1 MRSGTYINARHEDA
15 VAQRRAVYTRL
26 DRRAD
31 QSFYERDN
39 KTGCTQR
46 ISRPQSHYKCA
57 KFSFF
62 PSRNGGGGE
71 ARGRIYKRQAGA
83 AAARGVT

>member
-1 MRSGTYINARHEDA
+1 MPWHKGALCTRGSPGARISLFTSAIIKPAAHS
-15 VAQRRAVYTRL
+15 VFRARKATIS
-26 DRRAD
+26 A
-31 QSFYERDN
+31 QSFL
-39 KTGCTQR
+39 
-46 ISRPQSHYKCA
+46 S
-57 KFSFF
+57 F